1 MEYTLKNG
9 DKVTIR
15 QPRIDDAADII
26 SVIKTA
32 DKETLFLAR
41 EPEEFIALEE
51 QEKEMIANVL
61 KNNDMSWFVAEYKG
75 KIVGQCS
82 VGLVSGY
89 KRYRHRAEVSFALY
103 ERYCNIGIGGKMMQE
118 CIGWCKGHDIAQI
131 ELDVVTSNER
141 AIKMYRSFGFEI
153 VGTIP
158 NALKYQDNTT
168 ADEYYM
174 VCRL

>member
-75 KIVGQCS
+75 KIVHTTDSIGRRGVAQGIVCQTCPGGCKTDCLREGVIWEYTRLNSLDFDAMFADSETYS
-82 VGLVSGY
+82 VGLED
-89 KRYRHRAEVSFALY
+89 AEY
-103 ERYCNIGIGGKMMQE
+103 
-118 CIGWCKGHDIAQI
+118 
-131 ELDVVTSNER
+131 
-141 AIKMYRSFGFEI
+141 
-153 VGTIP
+153 
-158 NALKYQDNTT
+158 
-168 ADEYYM
+168 
-174 VCRL
+174 